1 MADLRELLRRSEV
14 TVAPD
19 RDFVT
24 NLRELCHEELAAPDT
39 SRVAEHPGPEE
50 SGPIID
56 LVDEQHR
63 TGRGRGGPEQP
74 NGRASRRRI
83 AVAAAAAV
91 ALVVGTSLLVR
102 PANDNGIET
111 TPPAGEVTVASSST
125 ASTTVNP
132 AELQP
137 VQVARDFLDAYS
149 DGDADRALTYLTED
163 STGGG
168 YTNTYWS
175 SPETFRL
182 DVAMAKAQ
190 HIEEMFTGCA
200 EQGDSAAGTTVR
212 CTFDMHAYRSDEVGR
227 GPYSG
232 NYWDVVVRDGKITS
246 AVATWAYLTNG
257 VSAEMWQPFQAWL
270 ASTHPED
277 VQTLSAADVPI
288 TEESIRLWEWRLA
301 EWAATVNSGS
311 P

>member
-1 MADLRELLRRSEV
+1 MTDLRELLRRSEV

-24 NLRELCHEELAAPDT
+24 NLRELCHELLAAPDM
-39 SRVAEHPGPEE
+39 SRVVEDRDAEE

-56 LVDEQHR
+56 LIDEQHR
-63 TGRGRGGPEQP
+63 TGRGGGGPEQP
-74 NGRASRRRI
+74 SGRARGRRI
-83 AVAAAAAV
+83 AVAAAAAI
-91 ALVVGTSLLVR
+91 ALVVGASLLVR
-102 PANDNGIET
+102 AANDNGIEV
-111 TPPAGEVTVASSST
+111 TPPADEGTVAASST
-125 ASTTVNP
+125 TSTTVTRTEP
-132 AELQP
+132 ASATE
-137 VQVARDFLDAYS
+137 VAREFLEAYS

-168 YTNTYWS
+168 YTYTLWA

-227 GPYSG
+227 GPYGG

-246 AVATWAYLTNG
+246 ALATWAYLTNG
-257 VSAEMWQPFQAWL
+257 VSAQMWQPFQAWV

-277 VQTLSAADVPI
+277 VPTLSAVAVPS
-288 TEESIRLWEWRLA
+288 EQSIRLFEWRLA

-311 P
+311 Q

>member
-1 MADLRELLRRSEV
+1 MTDLRELLRRSEV

-24 NLRELCHEELAAPDT
+24 NLRELCREELAASDT

-50 SGPIID
+50 SGHIID
-56 LVDEQHR
+56 LVDEQQR

-74 NGRASRRRI
+74 SGRASGLRI

-91 ALVVGTSLLVR
+91 ALVVGASLLVR
-102 PANDNGIET
+102 TANDNGIET
-111 TPPAGEVTVASSST
+111 TPPADEDTVAASST
-125 ASTTVNP
+125 TSTTVNP
-132 AELQP
+132 AKLQP
-137 VQVARDFLDAYS
+137 EQVARDFLDVYS

-163 STGGG
+163 ATGGG
-168 YTNTYWS
+168 YTNTNWA
-175 SPETFRL
+175 SPESFRL

-212 CTFDMHAYRSDEVGR
+212 CTFDMHAYRSHEVGR
-227 GPYSG
+227 GPYG
-232 NYWDVVVRDGKITS
+232 DNYWDVVVRDGKITS

-257 VSAEMWQPFQAWL
+257 VSEQMWQPFQAWL
-270 ASTHPED
+270 ASAHPED
-277 VQTLSAADVPI
+277 VPTLSAAGVP
-288 TEESIRLWEWRLA
+288 TEESIRLWNWRLA
-301 EWAATVNSGS
+301 EWVATVNSGS
-311 P
+311 Q